1 MTRLIIDHAPNALI
15 MIGRSGMIVMVNAEA
30 ERIFGYSRTEVL
42 GRPIEILVPDRFR
55 KAHAEVRTG
64 YFAEQHARPMGAG
77 RDLYGLRKDGSEFP
91 VEIGLNPIKAG
102 DGAMVLAS
110 VIDIT
115 ERKAAE
121 LALRESEQRARSL
134 AAIVESSHDA
144 IISVGLDGLVV
155 SWNRAAQRI
164 FGFSEAEMIGQPVV
178 RLAAPDLAA
187 EMINILDRIHRGERV
202 EHYETE
208 RRHKDG
214 SILRVSLTESP
225 IYNADGKLVGASK
238 VLRDITAEKATQEA
252 FKDLQAELVHMSR
265 FTALGEMAS
274 TLAHELNQPLTAV
287 TSYLNGARRLLDS
300 GRPDV
305 ISTARDALEQAAQQ
319 ALRAG
324 QIIRRLREFVSRGDS
339 ERQAENLPKLI
350 EEASALTLFGAKETG
365 VRVAFSFDPQAY
377 YVLADR
383 IQVQQVLLNLMRNA
397 IEAMQEV
404 TRRELTVSSRV
415 IDERTVQVDVVDT
428 GPGIAEEIRARL
440 FEPFVTTKRHG
451 MGVGLSIS
459 RTIAEAHG
467 GKLWA
472 EPNPE
477 GGTIFHLTLKRI
489 AVEAPDDAE

>member
-15 MIGRSGMIVMVNAEA
+15 MVGRLGMIVMVNAEA
-30 ERIFGYSRTEVL
+30 ERIFGYSRTELV

-55 KAHAEVRTG
+55 TVHTEVRAG

-91 VEIGLNPIKAG
+91 VEIGLNPIKA
-102 DGAMVLAS
+102 DDEAMVLAS

-144 IISVGLDGLVV
+144 IIGVGLDGLVV
-155 SWNRAAQRI
+155 SWNRAAERI
-164 FGFSEAEMIGQPVV
+164 FGFSEAEMIGQPVT
-178 RLAAPDLAA
+178 RLAAPDLEA
-187 EMINILDRIHRGERV
+187 EMVSILDRIRRGERV
-202 EHYETE
+202 EHYETA

-225 IYNADGKLVGASK
+225 IYNADGKLIGASK
-238 VLRDITAEKATQEA
+238 VLRDITAEKATQAA

-300 GRPDV
+300 GKPDV

-365 VRVAFSFDPQAY
+365 VRVSFLFDPQAY

-383 IQVQQVLLNLMRNA
+383 IQIQQVLLNLMRNA

-404 TRRELTVSSRV
+404 TRRELTVSSRM

-472 EPNPE
+472 ESNPE

-489 AVEAPDDAE
+489 AVEALDDAE